1 MTPSQWRHG
10 CAHALPRCA
19 GNTAGVGSYVK
30 RATTKAQASRPESRT
45 RAIWPFQQKIVSFL
59 LGRAP
64 HLCRLKSGRNVPGFE
79 A

>member
-45 RAIWPFQQKIVSFL
+45 RAIWPFQQKINCIFPTWARSSPL
-59 LGRAP
+59 SSKKR
-64 HLCRLKSGRNVPGFE
+64 
-79 A
+79 